1 MFYILHYLV
10 PHFLF
15 HYALLVKYKDIFTY
29 TFYHERI
36 FYIMGC
42 IYHHYLKT

>member
-15 HYALLVKYKDIFTY
+15 YYALLVKYKDIFTY

-36 FYIMGC
+36 FYLMEC
-42 IYHHYLKT
+42 I